1 MMRRRDFLKHGVM
14 AGGIAVAGLEGMPR
28 DLLAD
33 EKKKYA
39 QDIVTLGNTGIKVS
53 RLAQGTGTR
62 GFSKNSNQT
71 RKLGI
76 EGLARL
82 LRTGVDDGL
91 TFWDCADSYG
101 SHPHVRE
108 ALAGVKRE
116 KVVIMTKSWADT
128 EVQMKSDIDRFRKEL
143 NTDYIDLLLLHCMM
157 DADWPKKK
165 EGAMAALTEAKA
177 KGIIRT
183 HGVSCHT
190 LGALQT
196 AAATDWVEVDL
207 ARINPIGAYMDA
219 DPATVVG
226 VLKQMKAKGKGIIG
240 MKILGQGEMRN
251 RVDEALHYAL
261 AQPVIDCF
269 TIGAENVAELQDL
282 IKRIPEASVR
292 A

>member
-14 AGGIAVAGLEGMPR
+14 ASGIAVASLEGMPR
-28 DLLAD
+28 NLLAE

-62 GFSKNSNQT
+62 GYSKNSNQT

-76 EGLARL
+76 KGLAEL

-143 NTDYIDLLLLHCMM
+143 NTDYIDILLLHCMM
-157 DADWPKKK
+157 DADWPRKK

-207 ARINPIGAYMDA
+207 ARLNPVGAYMDA

-251 RVDEALHYAL
+251 RVDEALRYAL
-261 AQPVIDCF
+261 DQPVIDCF
-269 TIGAENVAELQDL
+269 TVGAENVAELQDL

>member
-62 GFSKNSNQT
+62 GFSKSSNQT

-76 EGLARL
+76 EGLAKL

-108 ALAGVKRE
+108 ALAGVRRE

-128 EVQMKSDIDRFRKEL
+128 EVQMKSDLDRFRKEL
-143 NTDYIDLLLLHCMM
+143 NTEYIDILLLHCMM
-157 DADWPKKK
+157 DADWPRKK

-177 KGIIRT
+177 KGIVRT

-207 ARINPIGAYMDA
+207 ARLNPVGAYMDA

-251 RVDEALHYAL
+251 RVDEALQYAL